1 MLGFTRKVDYAL
13 VALAKLAEQDKAHE
27 SPLSARQIADEF
39 GLPLPLLMNILK
51 DLQRCGVIGS
61 TRGAR
66 GGYFLAQAPANVSV
80 ISVVECMEGPVQITP
95 CCSPSDDSQALVDS
109 IDAPCRIAGNCPIS
123 RPVRRLHQRIVDYL
137 SDLTLEAL
145 FSEQDMA
152 LSDAAGAPAGFAG
165 QAD

>member
-13 VALAKLAEQDKAHE
+13 VALARLAEQDEAHE

-39 GLPLPLLMNILK
+39 GLPQPLLMNILK

-66 GGYFLAQAPANVSV
+66 GGYYLAEAPANVSV
-80 ISVVECMEGPVQITP
+80 ISIIECMEGPVQITP
-95 CCSPSDDSQALVDS
+95 CCSPSDEPDPMADALDV
-109 IDAPCRIAGNCPIS
+109 PCRIAGNCPIS

-145 FSEQDMA
+145 FNEQDLA
-152 LSDAAGAPAGFAG
+152 LAEASDEPAGAGSV
-165 QAD
+165 D